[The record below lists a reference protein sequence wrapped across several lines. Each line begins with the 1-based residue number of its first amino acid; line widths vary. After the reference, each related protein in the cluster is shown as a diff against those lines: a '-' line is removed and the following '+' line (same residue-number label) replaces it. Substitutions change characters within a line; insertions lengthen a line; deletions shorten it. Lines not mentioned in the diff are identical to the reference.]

1 MSKLVLVIN
10 AGSSSLK
17 FQLIEMPEEK
27 LISKGLIERI
37 GLKGSKITVEFN
49 GQKYTDEKEISDH
62 VKAVDL
68 MLDSLINH
76 GIIRDINDIDGTG
89 HRVVH
94 GGELFPESALVTD
107 EVEKQIESLTE
118 LAPLHN
124 PANLMGIRAF
134 RKLLPNIPHVA
145 VFDTSFH
152 QTMPEQAYLYSLPF
166 HYYKDYGIR
175 KYGFHGTSH
184 KYVSQRAAEILNRPI
199 EELRIISCHIGN
211 GASIAAIDGGES
223 VDTSM
228 GFTPLAGVTM
238 GTRSGDIDP
247 ALIPYIME
255 KTGKNAEE
263 VLDILNKESGLL
275 GISGTSSDLRDLEQ
289 DADEGKTRAQLALDV
304 FASRIHKYIGSYTAK
319 MHGVDVIVFTAG
331 VGENSDE
338 VRGRVLEGL
347 EFMGVYWDPKKNE
360 QIHGSEGFINYPH
373 SPVKVL
379 VIPTNEEV
387 MIARDAVKFGSL

>member
-1 MSKLVLVIN
+1 MSKLVLAIN

-49 GQKYTDEKEISDH
+49 GQKYTDEKEISDY

-145 VFDTSFH
+145 LFDTSFH